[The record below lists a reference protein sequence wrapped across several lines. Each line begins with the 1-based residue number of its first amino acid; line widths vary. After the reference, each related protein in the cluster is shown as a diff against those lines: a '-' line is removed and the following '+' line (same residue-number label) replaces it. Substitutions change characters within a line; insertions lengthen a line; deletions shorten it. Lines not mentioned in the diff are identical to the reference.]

1 MDKLLLFGKSDGW
14 QVVFQVLPFGPFLGL
29 VHLTSPLLFTFA
41 KAWPKGEQKSLICCR
56 WLIICRYG
64 RWLCF
69 VEWLW
74 TATGSQ
80 LETLPFNCAVIVSSV
95 PVLCPHTVAHSHSFL
110 FLQQVLHQV
119 KKAHGIHALICMS
132 CLTVHEICHWCF
144 RHTSH
149 RNGISSFCNFIDI
162 LALAQELN
170 SDSAVCLPIC
180 RKCGLENRRGKEVLP
195 VFLKSPNFCANM

>member
-1 MDKLLLFGKSDGW
+1 MPFTQRSDTCMDKLLLFGKSDGW

-41 KAWPKGEQKSLICCR
+41 KAWPNREQKSLICCR

-95 PVLCPHTVAHSHSFL
+95 PVLCPPHSGSFSQ
-110 FLQQVLHQV
+110 FL
-119 KKAHGIHALICMS
+119 IPS
-132 CLTVHEICHWCF
+132 
-144 RHTSH
+144 R
-149 RNGISSFCNFIDI
+149 SS
-162 LALAQELN
+162 A
-170 SDSAVCLPIC
+170 SS
-180 RKCGLENRRGKEVLP
+180 K
-195 VFLKSPNFCANM
+195 KSPWNPCSHLHVLSHCSWNLPLML